1 MTGKIK
7 TRDGILYA
15 VINYKDNY
23 GRYKQKWISTKL
35 KERGNK
41 KLAKE
46 ILEQEMEN
54 LKMKLIMKIGQI

>member
-1 MTGKIK
+1 MTGKIRA
-7 TRDGILYA
+7 RDGILYA

-46 ILEQEMEN
+46 ILEQEMEKFKN
-54 LKMKLIMKIGQI
+54 EIKIGQI